1 MDNDMDYYGISREDI
16 DGAFLSGSNKKIML
30 HACGMIEESK
40 RQMQSNNHRLAGLN
54 LSIAKLMIEF
64 VNERYERE
72 ADWNAANMQ
81 KPEYL

>member
-16 DGAFLSGSNKKIML
+16 DGAFLTGSNKKIML

-40 RQMQSNNHRLAGLN
+40 RQMLNNNHRLAGLN

>member
-1 MDNDMDYYGISREDI
+1 MDNDMEYYGISREDI

-40 RQMQSNNHRLAGLN
+40 RQMLNNNHRLAGLN

>member
-1 MDNDMDYYGISREDI
+1 MDNDMEYYGISREEI
-16 DGAFLSGSNKKIML
+16 DGAFLTGSNKKIML

-40 RQMQSNNHRLAGLN
+40 RQILNNNHRLAGLN

-64 VNERYERE
+64 VNERCENE

>member
-1 MDNDMDYYGISREDI
+1 
-16 DGAFLSGSNKKIML
+16 ML
-30 HACGMIEESK
+30 N
-40 RQMQSNNHRLAGLN
+40 NNHRLAGLN

-64 VNERYERE
+64 VNERCENE

>member
-40 RQMQSNNHRLAGLN
+40 RQMLNNNHRLAGLN
-54 LSIAKLMIEF
+54 C
-64 VNERYERE
+64 
-72 ADWNAANMQ
+72 
-81 KPEYL
+81 

>member
-16 DGAFLSGSNKKIML
+16 DEAFLSGSNKKIML

-40 RQMQSNNHRLAGLN
+40 RQMLNNNHRLAGLN

-64 VNERYERE
+64 VNERYEKE

>member
-40 RQMQSNNHRLAGLN
+40 RQMLNNNHRLAGLN

>member
-40 RQMQSNNHRLAGLN
+40 RQMQNNNHRLAGLN

>member
-16 DGAFLSGSNKKIML
+16 DGAFLTGSNKKIML

-40 RQMQSNNHRLAGLN
+40 RQMEANNHRLAGLN

-72 ADWNAANMQ
+72 ADYDAAKMQ